1 MHMKVIY
8 GTSSKDNAKEII
20 KELKQGEKLVDI
32 LNIDDDSLD
41 QFIPE
46 ADYVTVDD
54 RLDQFSPVDA
64 FGDKN
69 EDHQESVPKKD
80 WGKIS
85 KADRKDVFHLVSEY
99 FNSQYFDL
107 TEGQYYIKAVQKPDA
122 LAKYEQM
129 YEKLLAKVIKVS
141 RLAGIPLANPDFWI
155 KYNQLDQATK
165 DKIDQA
171 CENTDVMSLQ
181 FNLRNTNPFQNQYNP
196 AFISI
201 DHDIW
206 DRMSDSSAKVT
217 AIPKTYYIFPQLIS
231 DFHC

>member
-8 GTSSKDNAKEII
+8 GTSIKDNAKEII
-20 KELKQGEKLVDI
+20 KELKQGENLADI
-32 LNIDDDSLD
+32 MDIDDDRLD

-46 ADYVTVDD
+46 ADYVTVD
-54 RLDQFSPVDA
+54 A
-64 FGDKN
+64 FGDEN
-69 EDHQESVPKKD
+69 EDHKESVPKKD
-80 WGKIS
+80 CGKIS

-99 FNSQYFDL
+99 FDSQYFDL
-107 TEGQYYIKAVQKPDA
+107 TEGQYYIKVVQKPDA
-122 LAKYEQM
+122 LVKYEQM

-141 RLAGIPLANPDFWI
+141 RLAGIPLANTDFWI

-165 DKIDQA
+165 DKIYQA
-171 CENTDVMSLQ
+171 CGSTDIMSLQ
-181 FNLRNTNPFQNQYNP
+181 SDLRNTDPLQNQYNP

-201 DHDIW
+201 DDHIW
-206 DRMSDSSAKVT
+206 NRMSDRSAKVA

>member
-20 KELKQGEKLVDI
+20 KELKQDEKLADI
-32 LNIDDDSLD
+32 LDIDDDRLD

-46 ADYVTVDD
+46 ADYVTVD
-54 RLDQFSPVDA
+54 A
-64 FGDKN
+64 FGDEN
-69 EDHQESVPKKD
+69 EDYQESVPKKD

-85 KADRKDVFHLVSEY
+85 KADRKDIFHLVSEY

-122 LAKYEQM
+122 LVKYEQM

-141 RLAGIPLANPDFWI
+141 RLAGIPLANTDFWI
-155 KYNQLDQATK
+155 KYNQLGQATQ
-165 DKIDQA
+165 DKINQA
-171 CENTDVMSLQ
+171 CDSTDFMSLQ
-181 FNLRNTNPFQNQYNP
+181 YNLRNTNPFQNQYNP
-196 AFISI
+196 AFISM

>member
-8 GTSSKDNAKEII
+8 GTISQDNAKEII
-20 KELKQGEKLVDI
+20 KELKRGEKLADI
-32 LNIDDDSLD
+32 LNIDDDRLN

-46 ADYVTVDD
+46 ADYVTVD
-54 RLDQFSPVDA
+54 A
-64 FGDKN
+64 FGDEN
-69 EDHQESVPKKD
+69 EDYQESVPEKD

-155 KYNQLDQATK
+155 KYNHLDQSTK

-171 CENTDVMSLQ
+171 CGSTDVMSLQ
-181 FNLRNTNPFQNQYNP
+181 SNLRKTDPLQNQYNP

-206 DRMSDSSAKVT
+206 DRMSDRSAKVT
-217 AIPKTYYIFPQLIS
+217 AIPKTYYIFPQVIS